1 MQHLQSI
8 IIRTRRLRRIAASPA
23 RCWEAARLRLRLR
36 LCIRHRY
43 KDDLADRPQRQA
55 LT

>member
-8 IIRTRRLRRIAASPA
+8 IIGARRLRRIAASPA
-23 RCWEAARLRLRLR
+23 RCWEAARLRLR